1 MPLKHVFC
9 CATQTN
15 ASWRHFIWGSKRQF
29 FLVSDSLPIFSL
41 RSYQVNDMVMT
52 NLCSNFWCWRQPC
65 CLEDC
70 ACVTSTVTC
79 VLMLT
84 TCLMR
89 SDTKL
94 DTLLH
99 TPHLEAWKLGCSV
112 MYYDVFRGCTTA
124 LYIKILVCFLDEIS
138 FYAAIQKWHPW
149 PSLVVV
155 GLFRNCLLWKTE
167 LAM

>member
-1 MPLKHVFC
+1 
-9 CATQTN
+9 
-15 ASWRHFIWGSKRQF
+15 
-29 FLVSDSLPIFSL
+29 
-41 RSYQVNDMVMT
+41 MVMT

-94 DTLLH
+94 DTLVH

-112 MYYDVFRGCTTA
+112 MFYDVFRGCITA
-124 LYIKILVCFLDEIS
+124 LYIKILVCFLMKSHSMLQYRSYIRGLHWLWWDSSGIACFGRQNWQCKYWTDCRGSSWEVEEELLLLAWCGGCS
-138 FYAAIQKWHPW
+138 VFPRVWH
-149 PSLVVV
+149 
-155 GLFRNCLLWKTE
+155 
-167 LAM
+167 